1 MKNNRSITKIMA
13 ILTVIIMIV
22 PLVSKTY
29 YVSAEQEVV
38 SDYRL
43 SNPRVL
49 EHYRNEKVTWDCIY
63 FGSYYQ
69 SSSEFKEPIKWRV
82 LSVEGNDAFLLSDT
96 NLDVM
101 NYDSQW
107 AERTWE
113 ECTLRS
119 WLNGYYS
126 TENLEGIDYSEN
138 NFIEVA
144 FSKNEQNAIFDTT
157 VINED
162 NKHGMKGGNNTVD
175 KIFLLSISEIEN
187 VSYGFL
193 PSDRENDYDAAKISL
208 NTQYIADGGS
218 HNYETTYIP
227 KAGKKAYWYLRS
239 PGQIAKTIAAINVTV
254 FYGAAI
260 DSRAV
265 SIRPAIHLDLSK
277 TDLWEY
283 AGTVCS
289 DGTVGFPTNTETES
303 KNTTA
308 TIDTASATTKNINT
322 AASTS
327 SSKKKIARAKIKY
340 AKNITKKSITIKYSK
355 LANAKKYQIQ
365 YALNKK
371 FTKSVKTKSTRKLT
385 YKIKKLKS
393 KKTYYVRVR
402 GINGKIIGKWSKSK
416 KIKVKK

>member
-82 LSVEGNDAFLLSDT
+82 LSVEGNDAFLLADT
-96 NLDVM
+96 NLDMLSYNDDFVTC
-101 NYDSQW
+101 
-107 AERTWE
+107 TWE
-113 ECTLRS
+113 GCTIRS
-119 WLNGYYS
+119 WLNGYDS
-126 TENLEGIDYSEN
+126 TNNIAGLDYSDN
-138 NFIEVA
+138 NFKDVA
-144 FSKNEQNAIFDTT
+144 FSKDEQNAILNTN
-157 VINED
+157 VVNED
-162 NKHGMKGGNNTVD
+162 NKYGMEGGNNTID
-175 KIFLLSISEIEN
+175 KVFLLSIDEILTEK
-187 VSYGFL
+187 YGFF
-193 PSDRENDYDAAKISL
+193 SVDSDYDAAKQSV
-208 NTQYIADGGS
+208 NTEYIANGGS
-218 HNYETTYIP
+218 SHYYTPDIP
-227 KAGKKAYWYLRS
+227 AAGKRAYWFLRS
-239 PGQIAKTIAAINVTV
+239 PGKLIKTVASVTTSV
-254 FYGAAI
+254 YYGTSVVASI
-260 DSRAV
+260 V

-303 KNTTA
+303 TNTTA

-327 SSKKKIARAKIKY
+327 SLKKKIARAKIKY

>member
-1 MKNNRSITKIMA
+1 MA

-82 LSVEGNDAFLLSDT
+82 LSVEGNDAFLLADT
-96 NLDVM
+96 NLDMLSYNDDFVTC
-101 NYDSQW
+101 
-107 AERTWE
+107 TWE
-113 ECTLRS
+113 GCTIRS
-119 WLNGYYS
+119 WLNGYDS
-126 TENLEGIDYSEN
+126 TNNIAGLDYSDN
-138 NFIEVA
+138 NFKDVA
-144 FSKNEQNAIFDTT
+144 FSKDEQNAILNTN
-157 VINED
+157 VVNED
-162 NKHGMKGGNNTVD
+162 NKYGMEGGNNTID
-175 KIFLLSISEIEN
+175 KVFLLSIDEILTEK
-187 VSYGFL
+187 YGFF
-193 PSDRENDYDAAKISL
+193 SVDSDYDAAKQSV
-208 NTQYIADGGS
+208 NTEYIANGGS
-218 HNYETTYIP
+218 SHYYTPDIP
-227 KAGKKAYWYLRS
+227 AAGKRAYWFLRS
-239 PGQIAKTIAAINVTV
+239 PGKLIKTVASVTTSV
-254 FYGAAI
+254 YYGTSVVASI
-260 DSRAV
+260 V

-303 KNTTA
+303 TNTTA

-327 SSKKKIARAKIKY
+327 SLKKKIARAKIKY

>member
-1 MKNNRSITKIMA
+1 MKNNISITKIMA
-13 ILTVIIMIV
+13 ILMVIIMIV

-29 YVSAEQEVV
+29 YVSAEQEIV

-82 LSVEGNDAFLLSDT
+82 LSVEGNDAFLLADT
-96 NLDVM
+96 NLDMLSYNDDFVM
-101 NYDSQW
+101 C
-107 AERTWE
+107 TWE
-113 ECTLRS
+113 GCTIRS
-119 WLNGYYS
+119 WLNGCDS
-126 TENLEGIDYSEN
+126 TKNIAGLDYSDN
-138 NFIEVA
+138 NFMDVA
-144 FSKNEQNAIFDTT
+144 FSKDEQNAILNTN
-157 VINED
+157 VVNED
-162 NKHGMKGGNNTVD
+162 NKYGMEGGNNTVD
-175 KIFLLSISEIEN
+175 KVFLLSIDEILTEK
-187 VSYGFL
+187 YGFF
-193 PSDRENDYDAAKISL
+193 SVDSDYDAAKQSV
-208 NTQYIADGGS
+208 NTEYIANGGS
-218 HNYETTYIP
+218 SHYYTPDIP
-227 KAGKKAYWYLRS
+227 AAGKRAYWFLRS
-239 PGQIAKTIAAINVTV
+239 PGKLIKTVASVTTSV
-254 FYGAAI
+254 YYGTSVVASI
-260 DSRAV
+260 V

-303 KNTTA
+303 TNATS
-308 TIDTASATTKNINT
+308 TIDTTSATTKNINPV
-322 AASTS
+322 ASTS
-327 SSKKKIARAKIKY
+327 SSNKKIARAKIKY
-340 AKNITKKSITIKYSK
+340 AKNIKSITIKYSK

-393 KKTYYVRVR
+393 KRTYYVRVR

>member
-13 ILTVIIMIV
+13 ILMVIIMIV

-29 YVSAEQEVV
+29 YVSAEQEIV

-49 EHYRNEKVTWDCIY
+49 EHYKNEKVTWDCIY

-82 LSVEGNDAFLLSDT
+82 LSVEGNDAFLLADT
-96 NLDVM
+96 NLDIM
-101 NYDSQW
+101 NYDSEF
-107 AERTWE
+107 ADRTWE
-113 ECTLRS
+113 QCILRS
-119 WLNGYYS
+119 WLNGYDS
-126 TENLEGIDYSEN
+126 TENVNGIDYTNN
-138 NFIEVA
+138 NFIDVA
-144 FSKNEQNAIFDTT
+144 FSKDEQNAIFNTYVVNDD
-157 VINED
+157 NEF
-162 NKHGMKGGNNTVD
+162 GMKGGNDTVD
-175 KIFLLSISEIEN
+175 KDFLLSINEIFTEK
-187 VSYGFL
+187 YGFL
-193 PSDRENDYDAAKISL
+193 STNDYDAAKQGF
-208 NTQYIADGGS
+208 NTQYIASGGTS
-218 HNYETTYIP
+218 HYNPNNIP
-227 KAGKKAYWYLRS
+227 AAGKRAYWYLRS
-239 PGQIAKTIAAINVTV
+239 PGQTTETIATVTTSV
-254 FYGAAI
+254 CYYAVSY
-260 DSRAV
+260 SRAI

-277 TDLWEY
+277 TNLCEY

-303 KNTTA
+303 TNATS
-308 TIDTASATTKNINT
+308 TIDTTSATTKNINPV
-322 AASTS
+322 ASTS
-327 SSKKKIARAKIKY
+327 SSNKKIARAKIKY

-402 GINGKIIGKWSKSK
+402 GINGKVIGKWSNSK